1 MDWKTDSDLNELENE
16 PYSSFQSNKTGKLF
30 DRLELP
36 IILIGAG
43 LLALVILFVIFI
55 PKKNEITIDD
65 YKHIVSRL
73 DQLEDK
79 IDTLSG
85 KEIDIEEFDPS
96 KNTVQYQ
103 QVINWIKS
111 NAEVISETIKK
122 VDDIE
127 KKIQDAPASKMVVN
141 SSPVNVKK
149 KSSEKKA
156 LVAKP
161 KVTPIPVTKT
171 KPIKKSK
178 QVTGTKPLKKSNPVQ
193 IKPQKETQPVAKPVI
208 VKKPEQKTTAVEPV
222 SAVPVRKVQPK
233 PIPAA
238 KPLPAKPQ
246 TYKYIFHR
254 VEKGET
260 LYRISVNYGISVQE
274 LQKLNDRKADDLII
288 DIGEELIVKK
298 EKQQ

>member
-1 MDWKTDSDLNELENE
+1 MDWKTDSDLNELDAE

-127 KKIQDAPASKMVVN
+127 KKIQDAPASKTAPD
-141 SSPVNVKK
+141 SRPVRAKK
-149 KSSEKKA
+149 TPPKKKA
-156 LVAKP
+156 LVEKP
-161 KVTPIPVTKT
+161 KATPKPVAKT
-171 KPIKKSK
+171 KPVEKPKEIIEP
-178 QVTGTKPLKKSNPVQ
+178 KPLKKSNPVQ

-208 VKKPEQKTTAVEPV
+208 VKKPEQKTTVVEPV
-222 SAVPVRKVQPK
+222 AAVPVTKVKPK
-233 PIPAA
+233 PIP
-238 KPLPAKPQ
+238 PAKPETAKPE
-246 TYKYIFHR
+246 TYKFIFHR

-298 EKQQ
+298 EKQ